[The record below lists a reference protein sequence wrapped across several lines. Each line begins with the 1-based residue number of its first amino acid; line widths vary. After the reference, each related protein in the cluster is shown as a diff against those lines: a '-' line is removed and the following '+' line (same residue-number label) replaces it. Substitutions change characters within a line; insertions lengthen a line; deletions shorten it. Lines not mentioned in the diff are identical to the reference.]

1 MIDQETKRLASI
13 FDAMGRGVYVIGD
26 DYVIKFMNNAS
37 INAFGEGVGKKC
49 YQAIAN
55 CDNVCSWCRA
65 KEVFKGEILR
75 WENYF
80 PHINKTFE
88 IFELPLQTDEGTI
101 SHFCIYQ
108 DITEIK
114 EREKMLRAS
123 IEDYKKLF
131 EHVRV
136 GVHMSSKEGKFIDAN
151 QALMEMLGY
160 TSKEE
165 FFKVDIGKDLYLNPE
180 DRRKYQ
186 DLIERNGHVI
196 DYEVDF
202 KRKDGKVISVLR
214 TAHARY
220 DQEGKVIGYEGI
232 CVDQTQR
239 KEMERKLKKAHDIQT
254 NLIQTSIDAIIAN
267 DRKGNIII
275 FNKSAEN
282 IFGYTQEEISKV
294 HVTQFYKDGEA
305 KKIKKM
311 IYGPEHGGPGRLVNY
326 KVEIVDKYGQIVPIL
341 LSATLLYEEGQE
353 VATVG
358 YFKDMREVK
367 RLQQELHT
375 LFEFEHNL
383 IQSSIDAI
391 IASDRDGSI
400 IVFNQQAEK
409 LLGYSAYEMIMKMSF
424 NELFPPAML
433 EELRNELASDE
444 YGGENRLLLFETYMI
459 NKTGDKIPVQL
470 SATVMFDQGEEI
482 GMVGFFRDLREIRRM
497 EQQFTNQA
505 RLLHEHKMISLGRLS
520 ASIVHELNNP
530 LSGILNYIRLML
542 KIIKRGD
549 LDAKNIEK
557 FQRHL
562 TLVESETSRCS
573 KIVSNLLAFSRK
585 SELELKAMSIND
597 LLEKCIL
604 LSQHKLMLQNIQ
616 IKTDLDPGIP
626 EVLGDFNQ
634 TQQCVINLIFNAI
647 DAMPDGGTLTLA
659 SSFDPET
666 QMVEIKIEDTGCGI
680 AGEDLHQIFDPFYST
695 KTEGKGLG
703 LGLSMVYG
711 IIDRHNGSI
720 TVDSKLD
727 KGTVFTIRLPS
738 LMKED
743 YPKSSTEEPR
753 ALP

>member
-1 MIDQETKRLASI
+1 MIDKETKRLASI

-26 DYVIKFMNNAS
+26 DYVIKFMNKAS

-65 KEVFKGEILR
+65 KEVFKGETLR

-165 FFKVDIGKDLYLNPE
+165 FFKVDITRDLYLEPE
-180 DRRKYQ
+180 DRRKYM
-186 DLIERNGHVI
+186 DLIERDGHVI
-196 DYEVDF
+196 DYEVDL

-220 DQEGKVIGYEGI
+220 DQEGNVIGFEGI

-239 KEMERKLKKAHDIQT
+239 KEMERKLKKAHDFQT

-275 FNKSAEN
+275 FNQSAEN

-305 KKIKKM
+305 KKIKQM
-311 IYGPEHGGPGRLVNY
+311 IYGPDHGGPGRLVNF
-326 KVEIVDKYGQIVPIL
+326 KVEIVDKDGQIVPIL
-341 LSATLLYEEGQE
+341 LSATLLYEEDQE

-367 RLQQELHT
+367 RLKQELHT

-391 IASDRDGSI
+391 IASDRDGCI

-549 LDAKNIEK
+549 LETKNIEK

-585 SELELKAMSIND
+585 SELELKAMSINE

-604 LSQHKLMLQNIQ
+604 LAQHKLMLQNIQ

-626 EVLGDFNQ
+626 KVLGDFNQ

-659 SSFDPET
+659 GSFDPET

-680 AGEDLHQIFDPFYST
+680 ADQDLHQIFDPFYST

-711 IIDRHNGSI
+711 IIDRHNGSV
-720 TVDSKLD
+720 TVDSELD

-738 LMKED
+738 LKREG
-743 YPKSSTEEPR
+743 PFLLFAFPH
-753 ALP
+753 

>member
-1 MIDQETKRLASI
+1 MIDQETQRLASI
-13 FDAMGRGVYVIGD
+13 LDAMGCGVYIIGD
-26 DYVIKFMNNAS
+26 DYTVQFMNKAS
-37 INAFGEGVGKKC
+37 INVFGEGIGKKC
-49 YQAIAN
+49 YQVIAN
-55 CDNVCSWCRA
+55 QDDICSWCRA
-65 KEVFKGEILR
+65 KEVFKGETLR

-80 PHINKTFE
+80 PHIDKTFE
-88 IFELPLQTDEGTI
+88 IFELPLQTDKGTI

-108 DITEIK
+108 DITETK

-136 GVHMSSKEGKFIDAN
+136 GVHISSKEGKFIDAN

-165 FFKVDIGKDLYLNPE
+165 FLKVDIARDLYLKPE
-180 DRRKYQ
+180 DRRKYM
-186 DLIERNGHVI
+186 DLIERDGHVI
-196 DYEVDF
+196 DYEVDL
-202 KRKDGKVISVLR
+202 KRKDGRVISVLR

-220 DQEGKVIGYEGI
+220 DREGKVIGYEGI

-239 KEMERKLKKAHDIQT
+239 KEMERKLKKAHDFQT
-254 NLIQTSIDAIIAN
+254 NLIQTSIDPIIAN

-275 FNKSAEN
+275 FNKGAEN
-282 IFGYTQEEISKV
+282 VFGYTQEEVSKI
-294 HVTQFYKDGEA
+294 HVTRFYKEGEA
-305 KKIKKM
+305 KKIKRM
-311 IYGPEHGGPGRLVNY
+311 IYGPEHGGGGRLLNY

-367 RLQQELHT
+367 RLQQELQT

-383 IQSSIDAI
+383 IQSSIDTI

-400 IVFNQQAEK
+400 VVFNQQAEK

-424 NELFPPAML
+424 NDLFPPAML
-433 EELRNELASDE
+433 EEVRKELVSDE
-444 YGGENRLLLFETYMI
+444 YGGKNRLILFETYMI

-470 SATVMFDQGEEI
+470 SATVMFDQDEEI

-497 EQQFTNQA
+497 EQQFADQT
-505 RLLHEHKMISLGRLS
+505 RLIHEHKMISLGRLS
-520 ASIVHELNNP
+520 ASVVHELNNP

-549 LDAKNIEK
+549 LDQKRIEK
-557 FQRHL
+557 FQKHL

-585 SELELKAMSIND
+585 SELELSEMSINE

-616 IKTDLDPGIP
+616 IKTDFDPNIP
-626 EVLGDFNQ
+626 KVLGDFNQ

-647 DAMPDGGTLTLA
+647 DAMSDGGTLTMV
-659 SSFDPET
+659 SSFDPITE
-666 QMVEIKIEDTGCGI
+666 MVEIKIEDTGCGI
-680 AGEDLHQIFDPFYST
+680 AEEDIHQIFDPFYST

-711 IIDRHNGSI
+711 
-720 TVDSKLD
+720 
-727 KGTVFTIRLPS
+727 
-738 LMKED
+738 
-743 YPKSSTEEPR
+743 
-753 ALP
+753 

>member
-1 MIDQETKRLASI
+1 MIDQETQRLASI
-13 FDAMGRGVYVIGD
+13 LDAMGCGVYIIGD
-26 DYVIKFMNNAS
+26 DCTIKFMNKAS
-37 INAFGEGVGKKC
+37 IKVFGEGIGKKC
-49 YQAIAN
+49 YQVIAN
-55 CDNVCSWCRA
+55 RDDICSWCKA
-65 KEVFKGEILR
+65 KDVYKGETLR

-88 IFELPLQTDEGTI
+88 IFELPLKTVEGTI
-101 SHFCIYQ
+101 SHFCVYQ

-151 QALMEMLGY
+151 RALMEMLGY

-165 FFKVDIGKDLYLNPE
+165 FLKVDIARDLYLKPE
-180 DRRKYQ
+180 DRRKYM
-186 DLIERNGHVI
+186 DLIERDGHVI
-196 DYEVDF
+196 DYEVDL

-220 DQEGKVIGYEGI
+220 DREGKVIGFEGI

-239 KEMERKLKKAHDIQT
+239 KEMERKLKKAHDFQT
-254 NLIQTSIDAIIAN
+254 NLIQTSIDPIIAN

-275 FNKSAEN
+275 FNKGAEN
-282 IFGYTQEEISKV
+282 VFGYTQEEVSKI
-294 HVTQFYKDGEA
+294 HVTQFYKEGEA
-305 KKIKKM
+305 KKIKRM
-311 IYGPEHGGPGRLVNY
+311 IYGPENGGPGRLLNY

-367 RLQQELHT
+367 RLQQELQT

-400 IVFNQQAEK
+400 VVFNQQAEK

-424 NELFPPAML
+424 NDLFPPAML
-433 EELRNELASDE
+433 EEVRKELVSDG
-444 YGGENRLLLFETYMI
+444 YGGKNRLILFETYMI

-470 SATVMFDQGEEI
+470 SATVMFDQDEEI

-497 EQQFTNQA
+497 EQQFADQT
-505 RLLHEHKMISLGRLS
+505 RLIHEHKMISLGRLS
-520 ASIVHELNNP
+520 ASVVHELNNP
-530 LSGILNYIRLML
+530 LAGILNYIRLML

-549 LDAKNIEK
+549 LEQKNIEK
-557 FQRHL
+557 FQKHL

-585 SELELKAMSIND
+585 SELELSEMSINE

-616 IKTDLDPGIP
+616 IKTDFDPNIP
-626 EVLGDFNQ
+626 KVLGDFNQ

-647 DAMPDGGTLTLA
+647 DAMSDGGTLTMA
-659 SSFDPET
+659 SSFNPQTE
-666 QMVEIKIEDTGCGI
+666 MVEIKIEDTGCGI
-680 AGEDLHQIFDPFYST
+680 ADEDLHQIFDPFYST

-711 IIDRHNGSI
+711 IIDRHKGSI
-720 TVDSKLD
+720 TVDSKLGE
-727 KGTVFTIRLPS
+727 GTVFTIRLPS
-738 LMKED
+738 LERED
-743 YPKSSTEEPR
+743 QPKGQYRRT
-753 ALP
+753 

>member
-1 MIDQETKRLASI
+1 MIDKETKRLASI
-13 FDAMGRGVYVIGD
+13 FDAMGHGVYIIGD
-26 DYVIKFMNNAS
+26 NYTIKFMNRAS
-37 INAFGEGVGKKC
+37 INTFGEGIGRKC
-49 YQAIAN
+49 YQVIA
-55 CDNVCSWCRA
+55 DRDKICSWCRA
-65 KEVFKGEILR
+65 KDVFEGETLR

-88 IFELPLQTDEGTI
+88 IFELPLQESEGTI

-136 GVHMSSKEGKFIDAN
+136 GVHISSKEGKFIDAN

-186 DLIERNGHVI
+186 DLIERDGHVI

-326 KVEIVDKYGQIVPIL
+326 KVEIIDKYGQTVPIL
-341 LSATLLYEEGQE
+341 LSATLLYEEGGE

-358 YFKDMREVK
+358 YFKDRREVK

-391 IASDRDGSI
+391 IASDRDGCI

-424 NELFPPAML
+424 NDLFPPATL
-433 EELRNELASDE
+433 EELTSELASDE

-542 KIIKRGD
+542 KIIRRGD
-549 LDAKNIEK
+549 LDTKNIEK

-585 SELELKAMSIND
+585 SELELKAMSINE
-597 LLEKCIL
+597 LLQKCIL
-604 LSQHKLMLQNIQ
+604 LSQHKLMLQNIR
-616 IKTDLDPGIP
+616 IKTHLDPGIP

-680 AGEDLHQIFDPFYST
+680 ADKDLHQIFDPFYST
-695 KTEGKGLG
+695 KTEGKGVG

-727 KGTVFTIRLPS
+727 KGTVFTICLPS
-738 LMKED
+738 LKRED
-743 YPKSSTEEPR
+743 FAKSNTD
-753 ALP
+753 

>member
-1 MIDQETKRLASI
+1 MIDQETQRLASI
-13 FDAMGRGVYVIGD
+13 LDAMGCGVYIIGD
-26 DYVIKFMNNAS
+26 DYTVQFMNKAS
-37 INAFGEGVGKKC
+37 INIFGEGIGKKC
-49 YQAIAN
+49 YQVIAN
-55 CDNVCSWCRA
+55 QDDICSWCRA
-65 KEVFKGEILR
+65 KEVFKGENLR

-80 PHINKTFE
+80 PHIDKTFE
-88 IFELPLQTDEGTI
+88 IFELPLQTDKGTI

-108 DITEIK
+108 DITETK

-136 GVHMSSKEGKFIDAN
+136 GVHISSKEGKFIDAN

-165 FFKVDIGKDLYLNPE
+165 FLKVDIARDLYLKPE
-180 DRRKYQ
+180 DRRKYM
-186 DLIERNGHVI
+186 DLIERDGHVI
-196 DYEVDF
+196 DYEVDL
-202 KRKDGKVISVLR
+202 KRKDGRVISVLR

-220 DQEGKVIGYEGI
+220 DREGKVIGYEGI

-239 KEMERKLKKAHDIQT
+239 KEMERKLKKAHDFQT
-254 NLIQTSIDAIIAN
+254 NLIQTSIDPIIAN

-275 FNKSAEN
+275 FNKGAEN
-282 IFGYTQEEISKV
+282 VFGYTQEEVSKI
-294 HVTQFYKDGEA
+294 HVTRFYKEGEA
-305 KKIKKM
+305 KKIKRM
-311 IYGPEHGGPGRLVNY
+311 IYGPEHGGGGRLLNY

-367 RLQQELHT
+367 RLQQELQT

-400 IVFNQQAEK
+400 VVFNQQAEK

-424 NELFPPAML
+424 NDLFPPAML
-433 EELRNELASDE
+433 EEVRKELVSDE
-444 YGGENRLLLFETYMI
+444 YGGKNRLILFETYMI

-470 SATVMFDQGEEI
+470 SATVMFDQDEEI

-497 EQQFTNQA
+497 EQQFADQT
-505 RLLHEHKMISLGRLS
+505 RLIHEHKMISLGRLS
-520 ASIVHELNNP
+520 ASVVHELNNP

-549 LDAKNIEK
+549 LDQKRIEK
-557 FQRHL
+557 FQKHL

-585 SELELKAMSIND
+585 SELELSEMSINE

-616 IKTDLDPGIP
+616 IKTDFDPNIP
-626 EVLGDFNQ
+626 KVLGDFNQ

-647 DAMPDGGTLTLA
+647 DAMSDGGTLTMV
-659 SSFDPET
+659 SSFDPITE
-666 QMVEIKIEDTGCGI
+666 MVEIKIEDTGCGI
-680 AGEDLHQIFDPFYST
+680 AEEDIHQIFDPFYST

-711 IIDRHNGSI
+711 IIDRHKGSI
-720 TVDSKLD
+720 TVDSKLGE
-727 KGTVFTIRLPS
+727 GTVFTIRLPS
-738 LMKED
+738 LKRED
-743 YPKSSTEEPR
+743 QPKR
-753 ALP
+753 QYRKA